1 MSERTFTMRLKG
13 MYEGDGNTVAGLEV
27 EHKVDGQW
35 QPLDLG
41 PGSPGFDI
49 FTYAV
54 LTCQHMYF
62 RVNCAERSLLLDSA
76 EGSIV
81 IGADA
86 DWKIEI
92 LQVHFSGRLR
102 SGQASP
108 EDIGYIISRMK
119 QCPVSRNLREVPG
132 AETTVI
138 LNQPA

>member
-1 MSERTFTMRLKG
+1 VSERNFNMRLRG
-13 MYEGDGNTVAGLEV
+13 TYEGDGNTVAGLEV
-27 EHKVDGQW
+27 EHQVDGQW

-62 RVNCAERSLLLDSA
+62 RVNCAERGLLLDGA

-81 IGADA
+81 IGADR
-86 DWKIEI
+86 DWKIKI
-92 LQVHFSGRLR
+92 LQVHFTGRLR

-108 EDIGYIISRMK
+108 DDISYIISRMK
-119 QCPVSRNLREVPG
+119 QCPVSRNLSDIPD
-132 AETTVI
+132 AETSVI
-138 LNQPA
+138 LNQTV